1 MNVSESCNSPPSPD
15 LILVAELKSRLE
27 IAGVS
32 MLEGVT
38 RTPHGHLSWV
48 NHRVPDLQDDLE

>member
-1 MNVSESCNSPPSPD
+1 MNLSESCNSPPSPD

-27 IAGVS
+27 IARVS
-32 MLEGVT
+32 MLEGRT

>member
-1 MNVSESCNSPPSPD
+1 MNLSESCNSLPSLD

-27 IAGVS
+27 IAGMSV
-32 MLEGVT
+32 LEGRT
-38 RTPHGHLSWV
+38 RTPHSHLSWV